1 MNNPDQNQTSQIRTE
16 GRASSTHEQL
26 RQLAQQAQQALDLLR
41 SQQDALRQKGMN
53 LPPGTFDRL
62 NLMEMTLQNLTAQS
76 FNTQIELRQL
86 RALAENT
93 ALINSTLEVDDVL
106 NKVMDTVIALTGAER
121 GFILLRN
128 GAGELE
134 FVVARDIERDALTN
148 EYDVSTTII
157 NEVVTTGEAVLT
169 DNAGNDP
176 RYQMQQSI
184 LRGSFRS
191 ILAVPLRV
199 GDVVTGVVYCDNR
212 ILAGLFKEYELN
224 LLRAF
229 ADQAATALENARL
242 FEAVQA
248 QFAEIARIRDLMAN
262 VFASIASGVITLDLH
277 ERISSIN
284 AAAEKITG
292 RRALQVGGAS
302 IWSALPTADADFVAR
317 LRAVQTTQVAD
328 RWEVTLEVPG
338 IGVRDWQVTLT
349 PLRDPDGTMLGL
361 VMVLDDLT
369 ETRQREEQ
377 LKTVRRYLPLALVDN
392 IRSAD
397 LTAIGGQE
405 REISVLWADIRG
417 FTRYSEEL
425 EPEALMGVINSYLSA
440 ASDAVNLYEGVVDK
454 YLGDAITGLFNTPL
468 NPQADHA
475 ARAVRAAIRLV
486 KEIDVLHERLPAEQQ
501 LYFGIGIHT
510 GGAVLGNVGGAE
522 RREFTAIGEAVD
534 VGKLLQENAGRGEIV
549 VSEATYRLVEDD
561 FDFEPITPTK
571 TRAGI
576 DLRVIYRLMGRKRR
590 TGSARAVRV
599 E

>member
-1 MNNPDQNQTSQIRTE
+1 MSNADQTSQLRTE
-16 GRASSTHEQL
+16 GRAQSTHEQL
-26 RQLAQQAQQALDLLR
+26 RQLAQQAQQALDLLKA
-41 SQQDALRQKGMN
+41 QQDALRQRGMS

-62 NLMEMTLQNLTAQS
+62 NMLEMTLQNMTVQS

-93 ALINSTLEVDDVL
+93 AVINSTLDVDEVL
-106 NKVMDTVIALTGAER
+106 KKVMDTVIALTGAER
-121 GFILLRN
+121 GFILLRSET
-128 GAGELE
+128 GELE
-134 FVVARDIERDALTN
+134 FRVARDIEREALNN

-176 RYQMQQSI
+176 RYQAQQSI
-184 LRGSFRS
+184 LRGAFRS

-212 ILAGLFKEYELN
+212 ILTGLFKEYELN

-262 VFASIASGVITLDLH
+262 VFASIASGVITLDLN
-277 ERISSIN
+277 ERITSIN

-292 RRALQVGGAS
+292 RRSLQVGGAS
-302 IWSALPTADADFVAR
+302 IWSALPTADADFMAK
-317 LRAVQTTQVAD
+317 LRGVQTTQQAE
-328 RWEVTLEVPG
+328 RWETTLEVPS

-349 PLRDPDGTMLGL
+349 PLRDTDGVMLGL

-405 REISVLWADIRG
+405 REISVLFADIRG
-417 FTRYSEEL
+417 FTRFSELL

-475 ARAVRAAIRLV
+475 ARAIRAAIRLV
-486 KEIDVLHERLPAEQQ
+486 KELDVLHERLPDDQQ

-534 VGKLLQENAGRGEIV
+534 VSKLLQENAGQGEIV

-561 FDFEPITPTK
+561 FDFEAITPTK
-571 TRAGI
+571 TREGLE
-576 DLRVIYRLMGRKRR
+576 LRVMYRLMGRKRR
-590 TGSARAVRV
+590 TGTARAVRV